1 MFRAV
6 RILSC
11 TLYAAILVGCGGP
24 DRDNHGT
31 TPDAP
36 PQHVFE
42 DAPPQM
48 GESSRVYAHSG
59 TTLYRIDT
67 ATLAPIMIGTMAG
80 LGTESLTDLAID
92 KNDHMVGIT
101 MKKLYGIDAAT
112 GTVTLIKDLSQSAT
126 GFTSLS
132 YVPTDLNDPTS
143 DDILVSANGN
153 GAVFKID
160 PATGNASMLG
170 NYGMI
175 ASQQVRSSGDIVAV
189 RGLGIYATVDV
200 GDDPNADDYLAK
212 IDPVTWKATPLGTGT
227 GFTRIFGLGYWA
239 GKFYGFVDNGTGMG
253 KMIMIDQNT
262 GAGSLI
268 TAGPQQ
274 WYGAGVTTDAPI
286 LQ

>member
-11 TLYAAILVGCGGP
+11 SLYAAALLGCGSP
-24 DRDNHGT
+24 DRNDPG

-36 PQHVFE
+36 VQHQFD
-42 DAPPQM
+42 DAPPQT
-48 GESSRVYAHSG
+48 GETSRVYAHSG

-67 ATLAPIMIGTMAG
+67 ANLAPVMIGTMTG
-80 LGTESLTDLAID
+80 LGTDSLTDLAID

-101 MKKLYGIDAAT
+101 MKKLYGIDATT
-112 GTVTLIKDLSQSAT
+112 GTATLIKDLSQSAT

-132 YVPTDLNDPTS
+132 YVPTDLDDPNS

-160 PATGNASMLG
+160 PQSGNATMLG
-170 NYGMI
+170 NYGMV
-175 ASQQVRSSGDIVAV
+175 ANGQVRSSGDIVAV

-200 GDDPNADDYLAK
+200 GDDPNQPDYLAK
-212 IDPVTWKATPLGTGT
+212 IDPTTWKATPIGAST

-239 GKFYGFVDNGTGMG
+239 GKFYGFVDDGTGMG
-253 KMIMIDQNT
+253 KMILIDQNT

>member
-1 MFRAV
+1 M

-11 TLYAAILVGCGGP
+11 SLYAALLVGCGSS
-24 DRDNHGT
+24 DRNDPAA
-31 TPDAP
+31 PDAP
-36 PQHVFE
+36 VQHHFE

-48 GESSRVYAHSG
+48 AESSRVYAHSG

-67 ATLAPIMIGTMAG
+67 ANLAPVMIGTMAG
-80 LGTESLTDLAID
+80 LGTESLTDIAID

-101 MKKLYGIDAAT
+101 MKKLYAIDATNGA
-112 GTVTLIKDLSQSAT
+112 VTLVKDLSQSAT

-132 YVPTDLNDPTS
+132 YVPTDLSDPNS
-143 DDILVSANGN
+143 DELLVAANGN
-153 GAVFKID
+153 GDVFKID
-160 PATGNASMLG
+160 PATGNATMLG

-175 ASQQVRSSGDIVAV
+175 AAQQVRSSGDIVAV
-189 RGLGIYATVDV
+189 RDLGIYATVDV
-200 GDDPNADDYLAK
+200 GDDPNQADFLAK
-212 IDPVTWKATPLGTGT
+212 IDPVTGKATPLGTGT

-239 GKFYGFVDNGTGMG
+239 GTFYGFVDNGTGMG
-253 KMIMIDQNT
+253 KMITIDQNT